1 MSKYMLIEVE
11 ERHISAPMFFDTLKE
26 AQDRMKHLFAKAL
39 GIDVNDIAARLE
51 GEDESDTK
59 IDNAYAYCEHL
70 GNNFDWQIFEIT
82 PSFKVNLV

>member
-11 ERHISAPMFFDTLKE
+11 ERHISPPMFFDTLKE
-26 AQDRMKHLFAKAL
+26 AQDSMKRLFAKAL
-39 GIDVNDIAARLE
+39 GMDVNDIAAWLE

-59 IDNAYAYCEHL
+59 IDNTYAFCEHL

-82 PSFKVNLV
+82 PSFMVNQV